1 MTALRSKREARPTSV
16 LVLSH
21 EEVERLLDMPGCMEA
36 MERALVAL
44 ARGEFHLPLR
54 QVVRPPGESSFFGL
68 MPTHRAGSRPLY
80 GLKTNAVFP
89 NNPSQGLDR
98 HQGSVILY
106 DGTTG
111 EVAAIMN
118 ATPITAI
125 RTAAVSGVATRALA
139 REDARELAI
148 VGAGYQ
154 AHAHLAAMLEARQF
168 ERIRIA
174 SRTYESAQ
182 LLAAE
187 WPLAS
192 AVETAEEAVRGADV
206 VCTVTSSAEPVVLG
220 EWLKPGAHVNAVGAC
235 FPHTRE
241 LDGAAVARGSLV
253 VDRRESAEHEAGDYL
268 LAMQEGAITAG
279 HIKAELGEVLAGTA
293 PGRTAEDE
301 ITVFESLGL
310 AVEDLA
316 AAEYL
321 ERRARES
328 GAGTTVEF

>member
-1 MTALRSKREARPTSV
+1 MSV
-16 LVLSH
+16 LILNQ
-21 EEVERLLDMPGCMEA
+21 EEVERLLDMPGCMAA
-36 MERALVAL
+36 MEQALVAL

-54 QVVRPPGESSFFGL
+54 PVIRPPGESSFLGL
-68 MPTHRAGSRPLY
+68 MPTHRGGPRPLY
-80 GLKTNAVFP
+80 ALKTVAVFP
-89 NNPSQGLDR
+89 GNPAHGLDP
-98 HQGSVILY
+98 HQGSVTLY

-111 EVAAIMN
+111 EVVAVMN

-139 REDARELAI
+139 RPDARELAI
-148 VGAGYQ
+148 VGAGHQ
-154 AHAHLAAMLEARQF
+154 AHAHVAAMLEARPF

-182 LLAAE
+182 RLAAE
-187 WPLAS
+187 WHIATP
-192 AVETAEEAVRGADV
+192 VESAEEAISGADV
-206 VCTVTSSAEPVVLG
+206 VCTVTSSAEPVVRG
-220 EWLKPGAHVNAVGAC
+220 DWLEPGTHVNAVGAC

-241 LDGAAVARGSLV
+241 LDTAAVARASFF
-253 VDRRESAEHEAGDYL
+253 VDRRESAENEAGDYVIPL
-268 LAMQEGAITAG
+268 REGAIAKE

-293 PGRTAEDE
+293 PGRTSADE

-321 ERRARES
+321 ERQALEA
-328 GAGTTVEF
+328 GVGTTVEF